1 MYHRNF
7 PWNEVKIYIVLSH
20 KNVSCVIPHHPLL
33 DPSVV
38 LKCLVQC
45 TYNTINGEEK
55 KGMMN
60 ASSRKVYFVYFAI
73 FYESFKVTVNA
84 SCKFKDWSRTIEDD
98 LIELMKRISWSDGY
112 NHTDEFFEILRR
124 TFYSTHISFEFVISR
139 WIFVESRSL
148 KRLKFSLGYENRS
161 DRSIKMT
168 MMIVWLLFRVNRFI
182 TQSNEASIKLYREI
196 ISSKDNGFWK
206 FVAIVKHWF
215 VGSLINVF

>member
-60 ASSRKVYFVYFAI
+60 ASSRKSLFRHI

-168 MMIVWLLFRVNRFI
+168 MMIVWLLFCVNRGFI

-196 ISSKDNGFWK
+196 ISSKDNDFWK
-206 FVAIVKHWF
+206 FVTIVKHWF
-215 VGSLINVF
+215 VRSLINVF

>member
-33 DPSVV
+33 DPFVV

-98 LIELMKRISWSDGY
+98 LIELMKRISWSDGH
-112 NHTDEFFEILRR
+112 NQTDEFFEV
-124 TFYSTHISFEFVISR
+124 FYSTHVSSDEFIISR

-148 KRLKFSLGYENRS
+148 KRLK
-161 DRSIKMT
+161 SIF
-168 MMIVWLLFRVNRFI
+168 FRIR
-182 TQSNEASIKLYREI
+182 ESIW
-196 ISSKDNGFWK
+196 S
-206 FVAIVKHWF
+206 
-215 VGSLINVF
+215 IN

>member
-98 LIELMKRISWSDGY
+98 LIELMKKISWSDGRI
-112 NHTDEFFEILRR
+112 HTDEFFEV
-124 TFYSTHISFEFVISR
+124 FYSTHVLSEEFVISR